1 MANSF
6 QIFVKRQIFLIIF
19 FHQYVHQYKILQPFL
34 HKANARITSFHVARE
49 DILLITKTLDSSK
62 AHGWYNKSIK
72 RIKISGESITVPLN
86 IIFEQSLKEK
96 KLPEVWK
103 KANIVPVH
111 IKEDKSL
118 IKTFRIVSLIRS
130 FSKIYERVI

>member
-96 KLPEVWK
+96 
-103 KANIVPVH
+103 
-111 IKEDKSL
+111 SL